1 MECSTAE
8 TPCDTAKASKKE
20 PVRNFM
26 RTGSFLSA
34 AFRTDS
40 ERGGMIGY
48 LFDFFFRTAR
58 TVRALLHRSSPL
70 PGCRKCR
77 RARLRCRPA
86 GRTRP
91 APPGSGSRCP
101 RGSVSVGTSSSGRPL
116 AAAASSKAA
125 LNKMQKYCIHGQ
137 AASGASSAG
146 AAAVMVSDCALMMR
160 WAASSASSWV
170 RVTRSPTFRI
180 TADGLAWVLMA

>member
-40 ERGGMIGY
+40 ERGGMIGC

-58 TVRALLHRSSPL
+58 TVRAPLHRISDRDFSSC
-70 PGCRKCR
+70 GK
-77 RARLRCRPA
+77 
-86 GRTRP
+86 
-91 APPGSGSRCP
+91 
-101 RGSVSVGTSSSGRPL
+101 PL

-180 TADGLAWVLMA
+180 TADGLAWALMA

>member
-8 TPCDTAKASKKE
+8 TPCDTAKASKKK

-40 ERGGMIGY
+40 ERGGMIGC

-58 TVRALLHRSSPL
+58 TVRAPLHRSSPS
-70 PGCRKCR
+70 
-77 RARLRCRPA
+77 
-86 GRTRP
+86 
-91 APPGSGSRCP
+91 SGLLSSSVP
-101 RGSVSVGTSSSGRPL
+101 RISDRDFSSSGRPL
-116 AAAASSKAA
+116 EAAASSKAA

-160 WAASSASSWV
+160 WAVSSASSWV

-180 TADGLAWVLMA
+180 TADGLAWALMA

>member
-1 MECSTAE
+1 MERSTAE

-40 ERGGMIGY
+40 ERGEMIGC
-48 LFDFFFRTAR
+48 LFDFFLPYCQNRQGTA
-58 TVRALLHRSSPL
+58 AQKQPSSGL
-70 PGCRKCR
+70 P
-77 RARLRCRPA
+77 
-86 GRTRP
+86 
-91 APPGSGSRCP
+91 SSSVP
-101 RGSVSVGTSSSGRPL
+101 RISDRDFSSSGRPL
-116 AAAASSKAA
+116 ATAASSKAA
-125 LNKMQKYCIHGQ
+125 LNKVQKYCIHGQ

-180 TADGLAWVLMA
+180 TADGLAWALMA

>member
-40 ERGGMIGY
+40 ERGRMIGC

-58 TVRALLHRSSPL
+58 TVRAALHRSSPL

-91 APPGSGSRCP
+91 APPGSESRCP
-101 RGSVSVGTSSSGRPL
+101 RGPSRWVPAPTEGYPCSRSRFPVRRPR
-116 AAAASSKAA
+116 
-125 LNKMQKYCIHGQ
+125 
-137 AASGASSAG
+137 AG
-146 AAAVMVSDCALMMR
+146 AGSPPCESAHKPPCPDPACRRPGRTNPAPGWGR
-160 WAASSASSWV
+160 WC
-170 RVTRSPTFRI
+170 
-180 TADGLAWVLMA
+180 

>member
-34 AFRTDS
+34 AFRTWGND
-40 ERGGMIGY
+40 R
-48 LFDFFFRTAR
+48 LFVRLFLPYCQNRQGTAAQKQPSSGLPSSSVPRISDRDF
-58 TVRALLHRSSPL
+58 
-70 PGCRKCR
+70 
-77 RARLRCRPA
+77 
-86 GRTRP
+86 
-91 APPGSGSRCP
+91 
-101 RGSVSVGTSSSGRPL
+101 SSSGRPL

-160 WAASSASSWV
+160 WAASSTSSWV

-180 TADGLAWVLMA
+180 TADGLAWALMA

>member
-40 ERGGMIGY
+40 ERGGMIGC

-58 TVRALLHRSSPL
+58 TVRAPLHRSSPL
-70 PGCRKCR
+70 PSCRKCR
-77 RARLRCRPA
+77 RAVTL
-86 GRTRP
+86 
-91 APPGSGSRCP
+91 PPSWKNSTGSSGFRISLPSR
-101 RGSVSVGTSSSGRPL
+101 SVSVGTSFCGRPL

-160 WAASSASSWV
+160 WAVSSASSWV

-180 TADGLAWVLMA
+180 TADGLAWALMA